1 MKILRIL
8 LPAFLLLSA
17 ALPAIAVADED
28 VNRIFFDTIRTG
40 DVRPNPIAVENM
52 KYTGT
57 QYITLAD
64 SQIMGY
70 VTGVV
75 QFDLDFHADFELVR
89 LDSFYLR
96 TYEIKE
102 MDMLGWQRLGAA
114 YLVRLEAEFPGA
126 NLQARWRLIDTK
138 TKQEIGKGLFEGD
151 RYSWREIAH
160 KISSE
165 IVRTLT
171 GERGIFLSKIA
182 YIRKIGKG
190 KEIFIADYDGAN
202 EQQITKLGT
211 ISISPCFTPD
221 GKEIYFVSFRD
232 GDAQMFKVAVG
243 SGKVS
248 KITNF
253 PGLVSA
259 PAISPDGQRIACVL
273 TKDGNSEIYVLDIT
287 GKIIKRLTDHK
298 AIESGPSWS
307 PDGRLIAFTSDRTG
321 SPQVYTMDADGL
333 NVKRLTYEGNY
344 NDSPLW
350 SARGN
355 RVTFVSRTKSG
366 RFDLASIDT
375 SGEDFRILTQV
386 GQNENPHFSPDGK
399 QLVFTS
405 TRLGTFDIYTS
416 DLSGRNQRRL
426 TRSGDCSN
434 PIWGPMP

>member
-1 MKILRIL
+1 MRFPYIL
-8 LPAFLLLSA
+8 LLAILLLG
-17 ALPAIAVADED
+17 AVAPAMAAGDED

-40 DVRPNPIAVENM
+40 DVRANPIAVENM

-57 QYITLAD
+57 QYITAAD

-102 MDMLGWQRLGAA
+102 MDLLGWQRLGAA

-151 RYSWREIAH
+151 RYAWRELAH
-160 KISSE
+160 KISSD

-171 GERGIFLSKIA
+171 GERGIFLTKIA

-190 KEIFIADYDGAN
+190 KEIFMADYDGAN
-202 EQQITKLGT
+202 EQQLTKLGT

-221 GKEIYFVSFRD
+221 GKEIFFVSFRD
-232 GDAQMFKVAVG
+232 GDAQMFRVNVA

-259 PAISPDGQRIACVL
+259 PAVAPDGQRIACVL
-273 TKDGNSEIYVLDIT
+273 TKDGNSEIYVLDIN
-287 GKIIKRLTDHK
+287 GKIIKRLTNHP
-298 AIESGPSWS
+298 AIESGPCWS
-307 PDGRLIAFTSDRTG
+307 PDGRMIAFTSDRTG
-321 SPQVYTMDADGL
+321 SPQIYTMDADGL

-375 SGEDFRILTQV
+375 SGEDFRVLTQV
-386 GQNENPHFSPDGK
+386 GMNENPHFSPDGK